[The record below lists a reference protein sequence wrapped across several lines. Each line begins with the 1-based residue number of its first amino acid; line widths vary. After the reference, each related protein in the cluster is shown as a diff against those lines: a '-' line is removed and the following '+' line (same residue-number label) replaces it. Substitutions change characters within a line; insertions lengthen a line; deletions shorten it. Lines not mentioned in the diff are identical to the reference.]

1 MKVDNIIIYSDFGFI
16 AGGAGKVAIDSAV
29 GLAKKGY
36 KVIFFCGTGPISP
49 LLLNK
54 GIEVICMH
62 QPDMLSDKN
71 KLQAAFRSI
80 WNEKAYSCTLD
91 LLEKYSSNN
100 TVVMVHGFSKTL
112 STSIFAAFKKTSFNV
127 IFILHDYFATCPNG
141 GFYNYQKQCVC
152 NYKPMSKKCILCNC
166 DARSYMQK
174 LYRCVRQ
181 LFVNHNIKGNK
192 KYLYAYNVSKLS
204 GNLMAPY
211 IKNWFKEYGTLYN
224 PVDVNTSS
232 YVDITQNRKY
242 LFIGRLSEEKGIR
255 DFCRVLTEL
264 HLDGIVIGD
273 GYLLSELKLKYPQI
287 LFVGWKN
294 GPEKLR
300 YINQAKCLIFPS
312 KCHETFGL
320 VVPEIL
326 GYGVPCIVP
335 DGCGASELI
344 HNSIN
349 GFIFKM
355 NNYEDLRKKILMF
368 EDTNMCKIG
377 ESTTVSFHKEDYTL
391 DAYIDK
397 LEALFERFS
406 VRWV

>member
-1 MKVDNIIIYSDFGFI
+1 
-16 AGGAGKVAIDSAV
+16 
-29 GLAKKGY
+29 
-36 KVIFFCGTGPISP
+36 
-49 LLLNK
+49 
-54 GIEVICMH
+54 MH

-71 KLQAAFRSI
+71 KLQAACRSI
-80 WNEKAYSCTLD
+80 WNEKVYSSTLD
-91 LLEKYSSNN
+91 LLRKFNPNN
-100 TVVMVHGFSKTL
+100 TVAIVHGFSKTL
-112 STSIFAAFKKTSFNV
+112 STSIFAAFKRTSFNI
-127 IFILHDYFATCPNG
+127 IFILHDYFAACPNG

-192 KYLYAYNVSKLS
+192 KHLYAYNVSKLS